1 MSELPRSEN
10 FVHLHNHTEYSMLDG
25 AARITDMFATAQ
37 EMGMPAIATTDH
49 GYLFGAHEFWKT
61 AQSYDVKP
69 IIGLEAYVAPGHTSR
84 TDKTR
89 VKWGDERTRKGDDVS
104 GGGAYTHM
112 TLLARN
118 NTGMHNLFRM
128 DSIASLD
135 SVYAKWPRLDREL
148 LSQYGEGLIAT
159 TGCPSG
165 EIQTRLRLGQY
176 DKAIEAASE
185 FRDIFGRE
193 HYFLELMDH
202 GNQIER
208 RVREDLM
215 RLAKDLQLPLL
226 ATNDLHYV
234 KQEDY
239 IAQDALLCIN
249 SGSTLLDPDRFSF
262 EGDGYYLKSPA
273 EMRRLWRELPEA
285 CDNTLLVAD
294 MCEVSFTEGEGRYM
308 PRFDV
313 PAGENEQSWFVKEVQ
328 TGLGKRFPEG
338 IPDYAQRQADY
349 EIDVIVGKGY
359 PGYFLV
365 VADFINWAKDNGIRV
380 GPGRGSGAGS
390 MCAYAMGIT
399 DLDPVPHGLIFERFL
414 NPERQSMPDFDVD
427 FDERRRSEVIKYV
440 SDKYGDERV
449 AMIATYGTIKAKQAV
464 KDAAR
469 VMGHPFSVG
478 EQLTKAMPADV
489 MGKGVPLNK
498 MYDPEHDRYAEGQE
512 FRQLVETEKHFGEI
526 VETAKGLEGLKR
538 QWGVHAAGV
547 IMSSEPL
554 IDVIPIMRRL
564 QDGQV
569 LTQFDYPTCETLGL
583 VKMDFLG
590 LRNLTIL
597 DDALINIKNNRDEDI
612 DLDALSKDMTDKA
625 TYRLLGRG
633 DTLGVFQLDGGGM
646 RTLLRL
652 MQPDNFEDISAAL
665 ALYRPGPMGVNAH
678 TNFALRKNGRQEAI
692 PLDPQLKGKL
702 QPQMEEALEPI
713 LGTTHGLCVAGETPI
728 IDADTG
734 ERVRIDELE
743 DKVREGF
750 FTFGVDDTGRAV
762 RRRVTHWWQMPDKP
776 VLTVRTSS
784 GQSLRLSA
792 DHKVLTPRGW
802 VQAGDLVPGA
812 DRIARPRDV
821 QEWTAPSPVTPDEA
835 ALLGYLV
842 SDGYITLYENTFI
855 SSSPELRSEVAR
867 LCRSL
872 FDDTHPVEDCLDRRA
887 PRVRFAASPAG
898 TGKGG
903 NPHRGGF
910 ATIGVNRW
918 LRDLGYVDRTT
929 SAHKFIPEQMKRASA
944 EARTRLLAA
953 LWDGDGHVGS
963 KLAFYKTISHQLAT
977 DVQEVLAGLGV
988 PSRLT
993 HVDTYLSTRGI
1004 RDVYAVHVY
1013 DERFWELVVPEMVH
1027 RAKVSSRAKRVTAS
1041 HSRGIGWEHMLVHA
1055 GDVVRDDSALSPRSR
1070 RTMSIGAATLPA
1082 LRRHLWREGLVAS
1095 PKTTHPVFDGSWLY
1109 PLNETSSAYLEAMGT
1124 PEDHFTASMDWNR
1137 VEEVVVG
1144 RPEPVYDITVED
1156 VHNFVSSGMV
1166 LSNCIYQ
1173 EQVMEIAQ
1181 KLAGYTL
1188 GNADLLRRAMGK
1200 KKKEVLDKEYVPFSE
1215 GMKANG
1221 YNEASIAAL
1230 WGVLVPFSDYAFNKA
1245 HTAAYG
1251 LVSYWTAYHKA
1262 NYPAEYMA
1270 ALLTSVGDDKD
1281 KSALY
1286 LNECRRMG
1294 IKVLPPSVNE
1304 SKGPFAAVGEDIRFG
1319 MQAIRNV
1326 GRNVV
1331 EAIIAAREEK
1341 GAFTSFDDFL
1351 AKCPAVVCNK
1361 RTIESLIM
1369 AGAFDD
1375 LGHPRQGL
1383 VMVHEEYVDAFVGVK
1398 RQEAVGQDSLWDMF
1412 GAGDDDAGDAG
1423 GGIEGMGLRPVPDV
1437 EWDKHAKLSNERE
1450 MLGLYVS
1457 DHPLFGVEHV
1467 LQRAADTSIATLT
1480 QSDNGVPERSTV
1492 TIAGLVTGLS
1502 VKRTKKGDLWAIATV
1517 EDLEGAI
1524 ECLFFP
1530 KTYLT
1535 VQTMLTQDIVAVVRG
1550 RVNARD
1556 DTVSIYAE
1564 DLTIPELTD
1573 GPRGPVVLTLDY
1585 ARATNGR
1592 IEEVKQVLSQHPG
1605 STDVQI
1611 KLVQPGRAV
1620 TMAVDASYRVEPS
1633 EALIGDLKVILG
1645 ARAVSA

>member
-25 AARITDMFATAQ
+25 AARIKDMFSTAQ
-37 EMGMPAIATTDH
+37 EMGMPAIAMTDH

-69 IIGLEAYVAPGHTSR
+69 IIGLEAYVAPGTHR

-89 VKWGDERTRKGDDVS
+89 VKWGDERTNPRDDIS

-128 DSIASLD
+128 GSRASLD
-135 SVYAKWPRLDREL
+135 SVFAKWPRLDREL
-148 LSQYGEGLIAT
+148 LSQYGDGLVAT

-176 DKAIEAASE
+176 DKAVEAASE
-185 FRDIFGRE
+185 FRDIFGKE

-202 GNQIER
+202 GNEIER

-234 KQEDY
+234 AQGDA

-249 SGSTLLDPDRFSF
+249 SGSKLHDPDRFSF
-262 EGDGYYLKSPA
+262 DGEGYYLKSPA
-273 EMRRLWRELPEA
+273 EMRHLWRELPDA

-294 MCEVSFTEGEGRYM
+294 MCEVSFVEGEGRYM
-308 PRFDV
+308 PRFEC
-313 PAGENEQSWFVKEVQ
+313 PPGESEQSWFIKEVQ
-328 TGLGKRFPEG
+328 TGLGRRFPDG
-338 IPDYAQRQADY
+338 IPEYAQKQADY

-414 NPERQSMPDFDVD
+414 NPERKSMPDFDVD
-427 FDERRRSEVIKYV
+427 FDERRRSEVIRYV
-440 SDKYGDERV
+440 SDKYGDDRV
-449 AMIATYGTIKAKQAV
+449 AMIATYGTIKAKQSV

-469 VMGHPFSVG
+469 VMGHPFNVG

-489 MGKGVPLNK
+489 MGKGVPLAK
-498 MYDPEHDRYAEGQE
+498 MWDKEHDRFGEGQE
-512 FRQLVETEKHFGEI
+512 FRDLVESEKHLGE
-526 VETAKGLEGLKR
+526 VVDLAKGLEGLKR

-597 DDALINIKNNRDEDI
+597 DDALINITANRGEDI

-625 TYRLLGRG
+625 TYRLLSRG

-678 TNFALRKNGRQEAI
+678 TNFALRKNGRQEVI

-702 QPQMEEALEPI
+702 QPQMEDALGPI
-713 LGTTHGLCVAGETPI
+713 LGTTYGLCVAGETPI
-728 IDADTG
+728 TDADTG
-734 ERVRIDELE
+734 ERVRVDELE
-743 DKVREGF
+743 QRVRDGF
-750 FTFGVDDTGRAV
+750 FTFGVDGDGKVV

-776 VLTVRTSS
+776 VLAVHTSS
-784 GQSLRLSA
+784 GQMLRLSG

-802 VQAGDLVPGA
+802 VPAGELVPGV

-821 QEWTAPSPVTPDEA
+821 QEWTHPSSVTPDEA

-855 SSSPELRSEVAR
+855 SSSPQLRAEVIR
-867 LCRSL
+867 LSRGL
-872 FDDTHPVEDCLDRRA
+872 FDDTHPVVDCLDRSA

-898 TGKGG
+898 TGNGG
-903 NPHRGGF
+903 NQQRGGF
-910 ATIGVNRW
+910 SSIGINRW
-918 LRDLGYVDRTT
+918 LRELGYVDKTT
-929 SAHKFIPEQMKRASA
+929 AAHKFVPEAVKRASVLS
-944 EARTRLLAA
+944 RTRMLAA
-953 LWDGDGHVGS
+953 LWDGDGHVGQ
-963 KLAFYKTISHQLAT
+963 KLAYYKTISHQLAT
-977 DVQEVLAGLGV
+977 DVQELLAGLGI
-988 PSRLT
+988 PSRVA
-993 HVDTYLSTRGI
+993 HADSYVSARHGI
-1004 RDVYAVHVY
+1004 QDAWTVHVY
-1013 DERFWELVVPEMVH
+1013 DERFWQIITPVMVH
-1027 RAKVSSRAKRVTAS
+1027 RSKISPRDVLTKASR
-1041 HSRGIGWEHMLVHA
+1041 SRGVGLEHMLVHA
-1055 GDVVRDDSALSPRSR
+1055 GDVVRAATAPAARASLRS
-1070 RTMSIGAATLPA
+1070 GAATLPA
-1082 LRRHLWREGLVAS
+1082 LRRHLWREGHVDSA
-1095 PKTTHPVFDGSWLY
+1095 KTTHPVYDGSGLY
-1109 PLNETSSAYLEAMGT
+1109 PLNETSLAYLEAMGT
-1124 PEDHFTASMDWNR
+1124 AEDHFDASFDWVR
-1137 VEEVVVG
+1137 VEQVVTG
-1144 RPEPVYDITVED
+1144 PPEPVYDITVDD
-1156 VHNFVSSGMV
+1156 VHNFVSTGMV

-1200 KKKEVLDKEYVPFSE
+1200 KKKEVLDAEYVPFSE

-1251 LVSYWTAYHKA
+1251 LVSYWTAYLKA

-1304 SKGPFAAVGEDIRFG
+1304 SVGTFAAVGSDIRFG
-1319 MQAIRNV
+1319 LHAIRNV

-1331 EAIIAAREEK
+1331 DGIVSAREEK

-1351 AKCPAVVCNK
+1351 AKCPAPVCNK

-1369 AGAFDD
+1369 GGAFDD

-1398 RQEAVGQDSLWDMF
+1398 RQEAIGQDSLWDMF
-1412 GAGDDDAGDAG
+1412 GSDDDQAEAPGA
-1423 GGIEGMGLRPVPDV
+1423 GIEGMGLRPVPDV
-1437 EWDKHAKLSNERE
+1437 EWSKQTKLTNERE

-1467 LQRAADTSIATLT
+1467 LQRAADTSIAALT
-1480 QSDNGVPERSTV
+1480 QPDSGVKEGSHVTV
-1492 TIAGLVTGLS
+1492 AGLVTGLS

-1556 DTVSIYAE
+1556 DTVSLYAE
-1564 DLTIPELTD
+1564 DLTIPEITD

-1585 ARATNGR
+1585 ARATTGR

-1611 KLVQPGRAV
+1611 KLVQPGRSV
-1620 TMAVDASYRVEPS
+1620 TMSVDASYRVEPT